1 MDADHRQ
8 HTVLVV
14 EDDDHLREL
23 IAATLPDDWRLLE
36 ARDGLEGLSLAQA
49 HEPNAV
55 ILDHGLP
62 LLDGASVCEA
72 LRRRNLE
79 LRIVALTAYHD
90 PAVRDA
96 FTAAGADAVLFK
108 PFSPMQL
115 LDLLERWE
123 AAVA

>member
-8 HTVLVV
+8 HTVLVI

-23 IAATLPDDWRLLE
+23 IAATLPDEWRLFE

-49 HEPNAV
+49 HEPDAV

-72 LRRRNLE
+72 LRRRQLAV
-79 LRIVALTAYHD
+79 RIVALTAYHD

-96 FTAAGADAVLFK
+96 FTAAGADAVLLK
-108 PFSPMQL
+108 PFSPMRL

-123 AAVA
+123 MAVA

>member
-1 MDADHRQ
+1 MEALQ
-8 HTVLVV
+8 HQHVVLVI

-23 IAATLPDDWRLLE
+23 IAATLPDEWGLLE

-49 HEPNAV
+49 HEPDAV

-72 LRRRNLE
+72 LRRRSLTM
-79 LRIVALTAYHD
+79 RVVALTAYHD

-96 FTAAGADAVLFK
+96 FTAAGADAVLLK
-108 PFSPMQL
+108 PFSPMRL
-115 LDLLERWE
+115 LDLLEQWE
-123 AAVA
+123 TAVA